1 MLSTETEL
9 LPAAQQERTTFVS
22 SLLPLLAEYSLKPLP
37 DAQSIVG
44 NIKRYL
50 GTAREEGS
58 LNILLEFV
66 PGGSI
71 SSLLG
76 KFGSFPEPV
85 AALFHIGTT
94 KSHPPI
100 PEHLSP
106 EAKDFLL
113 KCLQK
118 EPNLRPTASDLLL
131 HPFVTGEYH
140 ESHPIQRNSF
150 MNNSGNKMAGQKMD
164 VKKS

>member
-1 MLSTETEL
+1 MATGRPPWS
-9 LPAAQQERTTFVS
+9 QQYQE
-22 SLLPLLAEYSLKPLP
+22 
-37 DAQSIVG
+37 
-44 NIKRYL
+44 
-50 GTAREEGS
+50 
-58 LNILLEFV
+58 
-66 PGGSI
+66 
-71 SSLLG
+71 
-76 KFGSFPEPV
+76 V

-118 EPNLRPTASDLLL
+118 EPNLRPTASDLL
-131 HPFVTGEYH
+131 
-140 ESHPIQRNSF
+140 Q
-150 MNNSGNKMAGQKMD
+150 NNSGNKMAGQKMD